1 MQLNARHATTKTIES
16 RVVVVN
22 FFCSM
27 HASSRDDKDMKDLHT
42 RNVKSVLRLK
52 PMHAIIQLKKTYYS
66 CDIAIVEDSH
76 GKPLE

>member
-1 MQLNARHATTKTIES
+1 
-16 RVVVVN
+16 
-22 FFCSM
+22 M

-76 GKPLE
+76 VKPLDEKRNHNTVRHWYSFSLCNKLF